1 MSLMLPQNDPYGDG
15 LQLTAAAR
23 FDAVVMAV
31 ANCWTP
37 DNVAR
42 VEAFLHG
49 ALERARRR
57 EAPADWI
64 RDGLALCAARRSELI
79 TEGGETARGVS
90 AHPDRS

>member
-42 VEAFLHG
+42 RLDSRRAG
-49 ALERARRR
+49 AVCRASFR
-57 EAPADWI
+57 
-64 RDGLALCAARRSELI
+64 
-79 TEGGETARGVS
+79 TYHRGW
-90 AHPDRS
+90 